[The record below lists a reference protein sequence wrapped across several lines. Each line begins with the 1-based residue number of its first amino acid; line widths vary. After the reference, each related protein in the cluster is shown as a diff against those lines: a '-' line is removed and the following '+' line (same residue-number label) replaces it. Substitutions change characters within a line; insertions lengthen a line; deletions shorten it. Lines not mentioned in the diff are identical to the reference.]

1 MSIVNAK
8 FAKINAVFAILTM
21 DSCIIPSFPRKNA
34 RKPCKTL
41 FSAILLFLLI
51 FRVRY
56 GTIKDEKNT
65 GCFRYATRCN

>member
-1 MSIVNAK
+1 MLLYDRVAKMSIVNAK
-8 FAKINAVFAILTM
+8 FAKINAVFAISMM

-51 FRVRY
+51 FLLFY
-56 GTIKDEKNT
+56 DKIK
-65 GCFRYATRCN
+65 